1 MYDKEGCL
9 VRVELDRLAVVVHG
23 PKLERPDL
31 VSMEGLEGGTAV

>member
-9 VRVELDRLAVVVHG
+9 VRVELDRFVVVVQG
-23 PKLERPDL
+23 AKLERPDL